1 VNILVVGSGNSVFI
15 TRQIQELQNCG
26 VEISILPGLGRHR
39 FLATILL
46 QAGFTFHLPREVKR
60 TVRQSDLIHFQWP
73 GHWIYLANLALK
85 LHKPA
90 ILSLRGRQIN
100 ILPHLPDHQ
109 NFTRRLHKFL
119 PKCCAYHC
127 VSRAILEEAI
137 PLGLKKDRA
146 YVIRPAVDPA
156 IFTPSETRPPATPM
170 RVIMVGALMWRKG
183 YDYAFLGIRKAITE
197 GLNLQVDIIGDGPDI
212 NRLSYMIT
220 ELDLKDNVH
229 LLGKKPP
236 VEVKQLMQSSHV
248 LLHTSLSEGIANV
261 VLEAMSCELAVITTD
276 AGGINEVIRDHE
288 NGLLIPTR
296 DPESVAV
303 KLREVYN
310 DQALR
315 TRLGKNA
322 RQSVIKNHTLE
333 QQADQFVRM
342 YKEVL
347 DKYGEK
353 IS

>member
-1 VNILVVGSGNSVFI
+1 
-15 TRQIQELQNCG
+15 
-26 VEISILPGLGRHR
+26 
-39 FLATILL
+39 
-46 QAGFTFHLPREVKR
+46 
-60 TVRQSDLIHFQWP
+60 
-73 GHWIYLANLALK
+73 
-85 LHKPA
+85 
-90 ILSLRGRQIN
+90 
-100 ILPHLPDHQ
+100 
-109 NFTRRLHKFL
+109 
-119 PKCCAYHC
+119 
-127 VSRAILEEAI
+127 
-137 PLGLKKDRA
+137 
-146 YVIRPAVDPA
+146 
-156 IFTPSETRPPATPM
+156 
-170 RVIMVGALMWRKG
+170 
-183 YDYAFLGIRKAITE
+183 
-197 GLNLQVDIIGDGPDI
+197 
-212 NRLSYMIT
+212 MIT